1 MTRRESILSAVSQAA
16 TLLDEA
22 PVGARTSIDIIGAV
36 VKLDIPLMFRPLDRL
51 WGACL
56 TVNREQRGIM
66 VTTKLGL
73 SVQRFTIAHELGHV
87 LLGHESS
94 FDETIGFAGRNAPR
108 SRPPDEVAADTF
120 ASELLAPKNLVRASA
135 QRHGWEKE
143 KLRQAENIYQLALR
157 LGISYEAAC
166 WALTTWDVLTR
177 PEATNLKRMPV
188 KKLKHAL
195 APESL
200 ITNPWADVWDLTP
213 ADSGTFLEAGPDD
226 LFVLHVQDHASA
238 GYVWRL
244 VDAKEEAE
252 IIDERCAEFKH
263 SYGEQSE
270 RVLYVRFRTSGMHRL
285 VFEHIRPWSRE
296 TLAKIEIE
304 VDGYGKECDGWA
316 RRAKPDASWQGLC
329 A

>member
-1 MTRRESILSAVSQAA
+1 MTRREGILSAVSEAA
-16 TLLDEA
+16 TLLGEA
-22 PVGARTSIDIIGAV
+22 PVGARTSFDIIGAV
-36 VKLDIPLMFRPLDRL
+36 VKLNVPLMFRPLDRL

-56 TVNREQRGIM
+56 TVNHKQRGIM

-73 SVQRFTIAHELGHV
+73 SLQRFTIAHELGHA

-94 FDETIGFAGRNAPR
+94 FDETIGFAGRHAPW
-108 SRPPDEVAADTF
+108 SRPADEVAADTF

-135 QRHGWEKE
+135 QRHGWGKE
-143 KLRQAENIYQLALR
+143 ELRQAENIYQLALR

-166 WALTTWDVLTR
+166 WALTTWNVLIRT
-177 PEATNLKRMPV
+177 EAANLKRMPV
-188 KKLKHAL
+188 RRLKHAL

-213 ADSGTFLEAGPDD
+213 ADSGTYLEAGPDD

-244 VDAKEEAE
+244 VDTNGEAD
-252 IIDERCAEFKH
+252 IIDERHSDLKD
-263 SYGEQSE
+263 SYGERSE

-296 TLAKIEIE
+296 SLAKIEIE
-304 VDGYGKECDGWA
+304 VDGYGKECAGWA
-316 RRAKPDASWQGLC
+316 RRAKPDAIGQGL
-329 A
+329 

>member
-1 MTRRESILSAVSQAA
+1 MTRREGILSAVSEAA
-16 TLLDEA
+16 TLLGEA
-22 PVGARTSIDIIGAV
+22 PVGARTSFDIIGAV

-66 VTTKLGL
+66 VATKLGL
-73 SVQRFTIAHELGHV
+73 PVQRFTIAHELGHL

-108 SRPPDEVAADTF
+108 SRPADEVAADTF
-120 ASELLAPKNLVRASA
+120 ASELLAPKNLVCASA
-135 QRHGWEKE
+135 QRHGWEKQE
-143 KLRQAENIYQLALR
+143 LRQAENIYQIALR

-166 WALTTWDVLTR
+166 WALTTWNVLTR
-177 PEATNLKRMPV
+177 TEAANLQRMSV
-188 KKLKHAL
+188 ESLKHAL

-200 ITNPWADVWDLTP
+200 ITNPWADVWDLTA
-213 ADSGTFLEAGPDD
+213 ADSGTYLESGPDD

-244 VDAKEEAE
+244 VDTNGEAD
-252 IIDERCAEFKH
+252 IIDEQHSDLKH
-263 SYGEQSE
+263 SYGERSE

-304 VDGYGKECDGWA
+304 VDGHGKECVGWA
-316 RRAKPDASWQGLC
+316 RRAKPNAIWQGS
-329 A
+329 